1 MMVKKRNLLA
11 LLLLLSVGIIAC
23 DDDETYPLTP
33 EISFKSLEKFV
44 NVSQS
49 DSLVLTFSF
58 TDGDGDIGSPES
70 DPARRDVF
78 VRLFERKNGVF
89 EEAILAAPLEYRIPY
104 LTPRGNNKSLKGDV
118 KINIDYNILQPND
131 TIFYKIFIKDR
142 ADRKSNEITTGTI
155 ITRVQ

>member
-1 MMVKKRNLLA
+1 MINKRKIAA
-11 LLLLLSVGIIAC
+11 LLLLLSAGMVAC
-23 DDDETYPLTP
+23 DDDETYPVTP
-33 EISFKSLEKFV
+33 EIAFRSLEKFV
-44 NVSQS
+44 SVSQS

-78 VRLFERKNGVF
+78 VKLFEKKNGVF

-118 KINIDYNILQPND
+118 RINIDYNILQPND
-131 TIFYKIFIKDR
+131 TIFYKVYIKDR
-142 ADRKSNEITTGTI
+142 ADRKSNEITTATI

>member
-1 MMVKKRNLLA
+1 MLKKWKIIA
-11 LLLLLSVGIIAC
+11 LLVILTAGISSC
-23 DDDETYPLTP
+23 DDDETYPVTP
-33 EISFKSLEKFV
+33 EITFKNLEKFV
-44 NVSQS
+44 NAAQS

-78 VRLFERKNGVF
+78 VKLFEKKNGVF

-118 KINIDYNILQPND
+118 KISVDYNILQPND
-131 TIFYKIFIKDR
+131 TIFYKVFIKDR
-142 ADRKSNEITTGTI
+142 ADRKSNEITTTTI